1 MRVYELVALSAMA
14 ATSGDGR
21 QIKGGQES
29 RRRAANVW
37 DGVDDA
43 GGRRE
48 YGADGVIA
56 VRVFEFHF
64 TSDRGFTGKDRP

>member
-1 MRVYELVALSAMA
+1 MRVYELVALPAIE

-29 RRRAANVW
+29 RRRSAYVW

-56 VRVFEFHF
+56 A
-64 TSDRGFTGKDRP
+64 